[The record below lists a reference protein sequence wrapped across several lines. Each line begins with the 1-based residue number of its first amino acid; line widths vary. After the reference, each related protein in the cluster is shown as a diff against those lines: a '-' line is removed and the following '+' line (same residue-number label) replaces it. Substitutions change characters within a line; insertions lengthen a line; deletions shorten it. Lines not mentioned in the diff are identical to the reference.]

1 MSRLPSVRALEFYCG
16 IGGLHTALTRSAV
29 SDNATVVRAFD
40 WDQSAC
46 AVYAAN
52 HGPGIVRRVD
62 INSLTAEALGSLNA
76 DLWLL
81 SPACQP
87 YTVLNP
93 NAKGAAD
100 PSRTVLPA
108 SDGRERGAAP
118 KRLLIENVAGFEAS
132 TTRTRVLDVLT
143 NLGFA
148 TRELL
153 LTPLQFSIPNSRL
166 RYYLLASCASGAFGS
181 SVYPSDR
188 ILRHIPGRAANWEDT
203 RASGASDSV
212 GNWVR
217 PLRDY
222 LDRENAVT
230 ANTVPDRVL
239 IKWGRLFDIVSPCAT
254 RTCCFTRGHLLVIV
268 LLFPI
273 SDEETGYTQLVERA
287 GSILQENEELDT
299 TETFNKFLL
308 AQARGDESAV
318 EILHPLRLRYFSP
331 GELLRLFCFEDV
343 GSDSS
348 FRWPDG
354 ISTKT
359 KYRLLGNSVNVL
371 VVTTL
376 IKLLCQS
383 GYVCGR
389 VAGYAGRGEDD
400 EQARFVPLPRTTTID
415 PFLLVLAI
423 VSRPQFRQFPAS
435 LPT

>member
-1 MSRLPSVRALEFYCG
+1 MKIKVKSCSLAMSRLPTVRALEFFCG

-62 INSLTAEALGSLNA
+62 INSLTAEALESLNA

-100 PSRTVLPA
+100 PRAQSFLRLMEEVLPA
-108 SDGRERGAAP
+108 LTERGAAP
-118 KRLLIENVAGFEAS
+118 TRLLIENVAGFEAS

-143 NLGFA
+143 KLGFA

-153 LTPLQFSIPNSRL
+153 LTPLQFSVPNSRL
-166 RYYLLASCASGAFGS
+166 RYYLLASCASGAFRS
-181 SVYPSDR
+181 SVYPPDR
-188 ILRHIPGRAANWEDT
+188 ILRHIPGRAAIWEDT
-203 RASGASDSV
+203 RASGASDTV

-254 RTCCFTRGHLLVIV
+254 RTCCFTRG
-268 LLFPI
+268 
-273 SDEETGYTQLVERA
+273 YTQLVERA
-287 GSILQENEELDT
+287 GSILQENEELDVST
-299 TETFNKFLL
+299 TKAPYSLL
-308 AQARGDESAV
+308 
-318 EILHPLRLRYFSP
+318 LTH
-331 GELLRLFCFEDV
+331 
-343 GSDSS
+343 
-348 FRWPDG
+348 
-354 ISTKT
+354 
-359 KYRLLGNSVNVL
+359 VN
-371 VVTTL
+371 
-376 IKLLCQS
+376 
-383 GYVCGR
+383 R
-389 VAGYAGRGEDD
+389 
-400 EQARFVPLPRTTTID
+400 LPRHSIN
-415 PFLLVLAI
+415 FC
-423 VSRPQFRQFPAS
+423 
-435 LPT
+435 

>member
-62 INSLTAEALGSLNA
+62 INSLTAEALESLNA

-100 PSRTVLPA
+100 PRAQSFLRLMEEVLPA
-108 SDGRERGAAP
+108 LTERGSAP
-118 KRLLIENVAGFEAS
+118 TRLLIENVAGFEAS

-143 NLGFA
+143 KLGFA

-153 LTPLQFSIPNSRL
+153 LTPLQFSVPNSRL
-166 RYYLLASCASGAFGS
+166 RYYLLASCASGAFRS
-181 SVYPSDR
+181 SVYPPDR

-254 RTCCFTRGHLLVIV
+254 RTCCFTRG
-268 LLFPI
+268 
-273 SDEETGYTQLVERA
+273 YTQLVERS

-343 GSDSS
+343 GTDSS

-371 VVTTL
+371 VVATL
-376 IKLLCQS
+376 IELLCQS
-383 GYVCGR
+383 GYVCER
-389 VAGYAGRGEDD
+389 VAGCAGRGEDD

-415 PFLLVLAI
+415 PFLLVLAV
-423 VSRPQFRQFPAS
+423 VSRPQFRQFSAS